1 MTSPSISKDTPVA
14 SAAAAATVVIAAP
27 ARPDTRVVRRSE
39 LVGWVTAGPA
49 VRVVEAI
56 GRPPCSGGPR
66 WAAHPLHER
75 AHRNRQLQ
83 RENSLGSW
91 HRCADRSPDPVRTHV
106 LGPRRSARQRPAVA
120 DPALLTQEPR
130 S

>member
-75 AHRNRQLQ
+75 ARSEQHTSELQSLMRISYAVFCLKKKNTTYVTTIHNRNRKHN
-83 RENSLGSW
+83 E
-91 HRCADRSPDPVRTHV
+91 H
-106 LGPRRSARQRPAVA
+106 
-120 DPALLTQEPR
+120 
-130 S
+130 